1 MRHQTPNLA
10 LKLVDD
16 LVAEGQTH
24 FTFDEALRRLDRSP
38 SATANLL
45 RRMVSTG
52 LLDRVRRGH
61 YVVRPLGVLGTRAVA
76 EDVAIGVAA
85 AFAGHPHRLAYR
97 TALDEH
103 DLLVHPVRTIYVATT
118 RRVRI
123 NSLSGRPLRTVLEP
137 ETAIHVGAVAR
148 GPSWISVLERALLDA
163 AARPGLSGGAAVLA
177 DAITSAG
184 RNVDPERLTG
194 FAERLGWAAA
204 LRRIGSISDA
214 LAIEGL
220 AGRLGALH
228 PPTADLELE
237 PGEQAAC
244 VWRDARWRV
253 RWGRSRDELRN
264 VARE

>member
-1 MRHQTPNLA
+1 MRHEAPSLA

-24 FTFDEALRRLDRSP
+24 FTFNEARRRLDRSP

-52 LLDRVRRGH
+52 LLDHVRRGH

-85 AFAGHPHRLAYR
+85 AFSGQPHRLAYR

-103 DLLVHPVRTIYVATT
+103 DLLVHPVRTIYVATSRRT
-118 RRVRI
+118 RAK
-123 NSLSGRPLRTVLEP
+123 SLSGRPLRTVLEP
-137 ETAIHVGAVAR
+137 VTAIHVGAIAR
-148 GPSWISVLERALLDA
+148 GPSRMSGLERALLDA
-163 AARPGLSGGAAVLA
+163 AARPDLAGGAAVLA
-177 DAITSAG
+177 EAITSAG
-184 RNVDPERLTG
+184 RNVDSERLTG
-194 FAERLGWAAA
+194 FAQRLGWAAA

-214 LAIEGL
+214 LAVEGL
-220 AGRLGALH
+220 AGRLGPLH
-228 PPTADLELE
+228 PPVADLDLE
-237 PGEQAAC
+237 PGEQAGC

-253 RWGRSRDELRN
+253 RWGRSRDELGN
-264 VARE
+264 LARE